1 MSNFEYRE
9 PQVRTVAKILEGMK
23 TSNNIILNGP
33 TGCGKSGIAYL
44 LHEKM
49 KEYNSGHKTTIICNQ
64 KLLQDQYADFL
75 DNKDGEVMVIKG
87 KSNYV
92 CFADDK
98 TSVDQA
104 PCQHGIQ
111 CKDQAFC
118 EYWQRRLKMRQ
129 IPLLIVNYHMV
140 LSLMDS
146 ASGWS
151 RESDLCIYD
160 ESHSLADI
168 ITDYY
173 KVTATNIEVPY
184 YAKISKM
191 LEEKY
196 SFKQISEDLDDVMH
210 YLSSFK
216 FDPPNQTMES
226 LYIARMNLISDLS
239 NLFTQMSPELMNNK
253 SLRSVL
259 SNLLSKE
266 DLFCIKCRN
275 WYRYRDQVRFV
286 PDLNKDGDEV
296 TYSLTPLTVDTVVE
310 PVLKALSPK
319 RMFMSAT
326 IFPRVFTKYIGLD
339 EHYYYLQL
347 PNSIPID
354 NRMIYIAPVAYFNKS
369 NLQEKAPE
377 FIDLIDTILSLLKAH
392 GEDGDSGVIFTPS
405 YQLSSALRRGLEAKA
420 SKMGY
425 KLLVNMSSDGRDAVV
440 EKFRDT
446 NIKRR
451 LLISPSFF
459 EGINFEDDISRFQI
473 VVKAPF
479 KSMAD
484 KYVKEK
490 MNYDSEWYEMDCLI
504 RVIQSL
510 GRSCRHTDDFC
521 ISYILDGNVL
531 RLYKKYNKDIHKWFK
546 DAVRIQD

>member
-9 PQVRTVAKILEGMK
+9 PQVRTVTKILEAFK
-23 TSNNIILNGP
+23 TTSNIILNGP

-49 KEYNSGHKTTIICNQ
+49 KERNSGHKTTILCNQ

-75 DNKDGEVMVIKG
+75 EDKEGEVMVIKG

-98 TSVDQA
+98 TPVDQA

-111 CKDQAFC
+111 CRDQNFC
-118 EYWQRRLKMRQ
+118 DYWQRRARMKS
-129 IPLLIVNYHMV
+129 IPLLIINYHMV

-146 ASGWS
+146 PSGWN

-173 KVTATNIEVPY
+173 KVSASNTEVPW
-184 YAKISKM
+184 YAKISKT
-191 LEEKY
+191 LEGKFTFE
-196 SFKQISEDLDDVMH
+196 QVNQDLDEVMH
-210 YLSSFK
+210 YLSSFR
-216 FDPPNQTMES
+216 FDDPISTMES
-226 LYIARMNLISDLS
+226 LYISRMNLVSELG
-239 NLFTQMSPELMNNK
+239 NLFTQMPMELMNNK
-253 SLRSVL
+253 PIRSML

-275 WYRYRDQVRFV
+275 WYRYKEQIRFV
-286 PDLNKDGDEV
+286 PDLQKSEENISF
-296 TYSLTPLTVDTVVE
+296 SLTPLTVDTVVD
-310 PVLKALSPK
+310 PFLKSISPK

-326 IFPRVFTKYIGLD
+326 IFPRIFTKYVGLKD
-339 EHYYYLQL
+339 EAFLHLQL
-347 PNSIPID
+347 PNAIPVD
-354 NRMIYIAPVAYFNKS
+354 NRRVYISPVAYFNNS
-369 NLQEKAPE
+369 NMQETAPE
-377 FIDLIDTILSLLKAH
+377 FQDLVDTVLSLLKIH
-392 GEDGDSGVIFTPS
+392 SEDKQSGVIFTPS
-405 YQLSSALRRGLEAKA
+405 YKLSFALRKALEKDAN
-420 SKMGY
+420 KMGY
-425 KLLVNMSSDGRDAVV
+425 QMLVNMSADGRDAVM
-440 EKFRDT
+440 EKFRNT
-446 NIKRR
+446 GIKKR

-479 KSMAD
+479 KSLAD
-484 KYVKEK
+484 KYVKER
-490 MNYDSEWYEMDCLI
+490 MNYDPEWYEMDCLI

-510 GRSCRHTDDFC
+510 GRSCRHSEDYC
-521 ISYILDGNVL
+521 ISYVLDGNIL
-531 RLYKKYNKDIHKWFK
+531 RLYKKYNRDVHQWFK
-546 DAVRIQD
+546 DAVFEN